1 MRIIIFIM
9 RAEVGGET
17 EALQLASPGLQTVKI
32 CSTDYRLQ
40 TGEGKER
47 GERRE
52 GGRGRREEGRPNV
65 FLI

>member
-1 MRIIIFIM
+1 M
-9 RAEVGGET
+9 GGET

-32 CSTDYRLQ
+32 CSTDGRR
-40 TGEGKER
+40 EG

-52 GGRGRREEGRPNV
+52 EREGEGGRRREEGRPNV